1 MNSYA
6 PWIVEDVEEKIS
18 TALGA
23 NQLTCVRIH
32 ELVGKAVVPN
42 EFLDLLTFY
51 VADNGLEKLEMRRF
65 RIESEQ
71 GGTLDIQNAHF
82 DEEVLTRLAN
92 MCPRISTLTMTGMPD
107 LS

>member
-1 MNSYA
+1 MA
-6 PWIVEDVEEKIS
+6 
-18 TALGA
+18 
-23 NQLTCVRIH
+23 
-32 ELVGKAVVPN
+32 N

-51 VADNGLEKLEMRRF
+51 VAEHGLEKLEFNKFALLSKETIYVDR
-65 RIESEQ
+65 
-71 GGTLDIQNAHF
+71 DNAHF